1 LLFTF
6 LIYITV
12 KHLLIAAAATVV
24 TVVVVVLVLVAGD
37 APLAAGCLTR
47 LYLLLDLANCTRTYR
62 QCIKLLFW
70 RIQQM
75 HSEKIACDRSYKSMF
90 IN

>member
-37 APLAAGCLTR
+37 APLVAA
-47 LYLLLDLANCTRTYR
+47 
-62 QCIKLLFW
+62 
-70 RIQQM
+70 
-75 HSEKIACDRSYKSMF
+75 
-90 IN
+90 